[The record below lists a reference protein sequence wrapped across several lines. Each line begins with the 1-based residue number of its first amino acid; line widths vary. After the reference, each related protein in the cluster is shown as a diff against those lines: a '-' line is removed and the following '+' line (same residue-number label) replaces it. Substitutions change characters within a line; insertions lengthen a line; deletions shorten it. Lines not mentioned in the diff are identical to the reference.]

1 MNNSVEVMEIY
12 LIFRYNIA
20 VRTILLTKLSEKGM
34 SKGKH
39 LKPKCTPHITCR
51 PLVLCHENLRSKEWF
66 LIMKPTTDR
75 MLNRIKD
82 VYMFILNKG
91 EVTTQ
96 DLVEEFN
103 ITPRTIQRDLNVL
116 AFNDLV
122 MSPSRGKWTTTKKKV
137 KMTS

>member
-1 MNNSVEVMEIY
+1 
-12 LIFRYNIA
+12 
-20 VRTILLTKLSEKGM
+20 
-34 SKGKH
+34 
-39 LKPKCTPHITCR
+39 
-51 PLVLCHENLRSKEWF
+51 
-66 LIMKPTTDR
+66 MKPTTDR

-82 VYMFILNKG
+82 VYMFILSKG

-137 KMTS
+137 KLTS

>member
-1 MNNSVEVMEIY
+1 
-12 LIFRYNIA
+12 
-20 VRTILLTKLSEKGM
+20 
-34 SKGKH
+34 
-39 LKPKCTPHITCR
+39 
-51 PLVLCHENLRSKEWF
+51 
-66 LIMKPTTDR
+66 MKPTTDR

-82 VYMFILNKG
+82 VYMFILNRG
-91 EVTTQ
+91 TVSTQ

-122 MSPSRGKWTTTKKKV
+122 VSPSRGKWTTTKKKV

>member
-1 MNNSVEVMEIY
+1 
-12 LIFRYNIA
+12 
-20 VRTILLTKLSEKGM
+20 
-34 SKGKH
+34 
-39 LKPKCTPHITCR
+39 
-51 PLVLCHENLRSKEWF
+51 
-66 LIMKPTTDR
+66 MKPTTDR

-122 MSPSRGKWTTTKKKV
+122 VSPSRGKWTTTKKKV

>member
-1 MNNSVEVMEIY
+1 
-12 LIFRYNIA
+12 
-20 VRTILLTKLSEKGM
+20 
-34 SKGKH
+34 
-39 LKPKCTPHITCR
+39 
-51 PLVLCHENLRSKEWF
+51 
-66 LIMKPTTDR
+66 MKPTTDR

-82 VYMFILNKG
+82 VYMFILDKG
-91 EVTTQ
+91 VVSTQ

-122 MSPSRGKWTTTKKKV
+122 VSPSRGKWTTTKKKV

>member
-1 MNNSVEVMEIY
+1 M
-12 LIFRYNIA
+12 
-20 VRTILLTKLSEKGM
+20 
-34 SKGKH
+34 
-39 LKPKCTPHITCR
+39 
-51 PLVLCHENLRSKEWF
+51 
-66 LIMKPTTDR
+66 MKPTTDR

-91 EVTTQ
+91 EVSTQ

>member
-1 MNNSVEVMEIY
+1 MM
-12 LIFRYNIA
+12 
-20 VRTILLTKLSEKGM
+20 M
-34 SKGKH
+34 
-39 LKPKCTPHITCR
+39 
-51 PLVLCHENLRSKEWF
+51 KEWL

-82 VYMFILNKG
+82 VYMFIRDNG
-91 EVTTQ
+91 TVTTQ
-96 DLVEEFN
+96 DLVEEFG

-122 MSPSRGKWTTTKKKV
+122 ISPTRGKWTTTSKRV

>member
-1 MNNSVEVMEIY
+1 
-12 LIFRYNIA
+12 
-20 VRTILLTKLSEKGM
+20 
-34 SKGKH
+34 
-39 LKPKCTPHITCR
+39 
-51 PLVLCHENLRSKEWF
+51 
-66 LIMKPTTDR
+66 MKPTTDR

-82 VYMFILNKG
+82 VYMYILNKG
-91 EVTTQ
+91 TVSTQ

-122 MSPSRGKWTTTKKKV
+122 TSPSRGKWTTTNKKV